1 MRTTASEIDS
11 GLDSAERST
20 SSAGTVLGEAVVD
33 GFGDPVDGSEK
44 SGVAIG
50 GWYST
55 EEGVAEETV
64 WGWRL
69 RG

>member
-1 MRTTASEIDS
+1 M
-11 GLDSAERST
+11 
-20 SSAGTVLGEAVVD
+20 LGEAVVD
-33 GFGDPVDGSEK
+33 GFGDPVDGSEQ

-50 GWYST
+50 SWYST